1 MSTGDPFSTFKKL
14 DISLFVLLM
23 LIYLSEN
30 PIRESSRKLPL
41 YFSQGE
47 VFRSIQTRSLLQSS
61 L

>member
-41 YFSQGE
+41 YFSHGE
-47 VFRSIQTRSLLQSS
+47 LFRFIQTRSLLQSS